1 MLSDSFKTLC
11 ADGEPATIVSID
23 PLERSAGFGAM
34 CSAWRVRGS
43 CLLPA
48 DYADN
53 DEGTLFVASI
63 HSAVTAWGDAI
74 PDISSNKTLY
84 NSL

>member
-1 MLSDSFKTLC
+1 MNIKF
-11 ADGEPATIVSID
+11 ADGEPATVVSIT
-23 PLERSAGFGAM
+23 PLDKARGFGPM
-34 CSAWRVRGS
+34 CSAWRVRGT

-63 HSAVTAWGDAI
+63 HKAVTAWGDAI
-74 PDISSNKTLY
+74 PEVSSNKTIY

>member
-1 MLSDSFKTLC
+1 MKREC
-11 ADGEPATIVSID
+11 ADGEPATIVSIT
-23 PLERSAGFGAM
+23 PLDEIRGFGPM
-34 CSAWRVRGS
+34 CSAWRVRGT

-53 DEGTLFVASI
+53 DEGILFVASV
-63 HSAVTAWGDAI
+63 HRALTAWGDAI
-74 PDISSNKTLY
+74 PEVSSNKTIY